1 MSAPAAVP
9 QFVGAGSAAEQS
21 VEDRWYMREH
31 GSPAPVDSS
40 PFGWF
45 IRMLHFHP
53 LGGVR
58 NRLSGSILSLRR
70 IVGGRSP
77 HPPKAAAGIPLR
89 PPRVRPQ
96 ASALDASGARQET
109 APQGPR
115 PFRQG

>member
-53 LGGVR
+53 PGGVR
-58 NRLSGSILSLRR
+58 NRLSGLILSLRR

-89 PPRVRPQ
+89 PPRVRRAGVRPRRVTCQ
-96 ASALDASGARQET
+96 AGDGA
-109 APQGPR
+109 AKAMSVPS
-115 PFRQG
+115 